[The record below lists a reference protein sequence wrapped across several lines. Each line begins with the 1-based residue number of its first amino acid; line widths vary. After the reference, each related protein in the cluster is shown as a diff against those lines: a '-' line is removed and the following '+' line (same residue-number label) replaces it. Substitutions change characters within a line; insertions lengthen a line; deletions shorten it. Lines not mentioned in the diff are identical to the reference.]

1 MATDKSVMA
10 VIRAARPSFRND
22 HDKAAFAVHATF
34 LSSGYLLTA
43 AGPQA
48 LSDDTLSH
56 PSTEEVSVENWNQL
70 DQEYAFVYVNPEK
83 VSNKVL
89 VKCLVMNEKL
99 LIDAL
104 KEGSSDPAH
113 LEICVRDYTIANESS
128 NYSEQFKNLEQ
139 LVRRL
144 NQDILAKLDGS
155 STSSSASNPPRSG
168 SREARQEIH
177 EPPVGFGGHGGA
189 PIHPSGVIYPPV
201 NPVGGSDLFP
211 GPPAGVYPTWGDPGT
226 GGSMLVGP
234 NDPRWFGGEPPFPG
248 GQPGVPPGV
257 PPGARFDPFGPPD
270 VPGFE
275 PNRFQRRPPRQGNN
289 VHPDLEH
296 FRRDGDFI

>member
-22 HDKAAFAVHATF
+22 HDKAAFVVHATF

-43 AGPQA
+43 TGPQA
-48 LSDDTLSH
+48 LSDDALSH

-104 KEGSSDPAH
+104 KEGTSDPAH

-144 NQDILAKLDGS
+144 NQDILAKLDSS

-201 NPVGGSDLFP
+201 NPVGDSDLFP

-226 GGSMLVGP
+226 GGSMLV
-234 NDPRWFGGEPPFPG
+234 EATE
-248 GQPGVPPGV
+248 
-257 PPGARFDPFGPPD
+257 AR
-270 VPGFE
+270 
-275 PNRFQRRPPRQGNN
+275 
-289 VHPDLEH
+289 
-296 FRRDGDFI
+296 

>member
-1 MATDKSVMA
+1 
-10 VIRAARPSFRND
+10 
-22 HDKAAFAVHATF
+22 
-34 LSSGYLLTA
+34 
-43 AGPQA
+43 
-48 LSDDTLSH
+48 
-56 PSTEEVSVENWNQL
+56 
-70 DQEYAFVYVNPEK
+70 
-83 VSNKVL
+83 
-89 VKCLVMNEKL
+89 MNEKL

-104 KEGSSDPAH
+104 KEGTSDPAH

-144 NQDILAKLDGS
+144 NQDILAKLDSS

-201 NPVGGSDLFP
+201 NPVGDSDLFP

-234 NDPRWFGGEPPFPG
+234 NDPRWFGGESPFPG

-257 PPGARFDPFGPPD
+257 PLGARFDPFGPPD

-275 PNRFQRRPPRQGNN
+275 PNRFQRGHRGKVIMFIQIWNIFGGMGILYSYRRSRCTEKCLVIFGTSISVFVILDISRYKQFNFLLN
-289 VHPDLEH
+289 SFVQVPDKYKLESA
-296 FRRDGDFI
+296 R